1 MNRALSGIVILVI
14 GVLFLLRNFNVHVP
28 DWLFSWNTILLAIGL
43 YVGFKRNFT
52 GSGWIIMVLIGGYF
66 TLNDITDFDFG
77 RYFFA
82 VAFIILGLFLILK
95 PKRNRVVVNNNPN
108 PGSGFINPDLQIEGD
123 KTSTAHELDTL
134 DSVSVFGVAHRKIS
148 SRNFKGGD
156 IVAVF
161 GGGEI
166 NLSQA
171 DFNDVIQIEI
181 VVIFGG
187 IKIVV
192 PPTWEVESEIAAVF
206 GGMDDKRTVTPFGD
220 GQRKVLVIK
229 GVAIFGGVEIKN
241 F

>member
-1 MNRALSGIVILVI
+1 MNRALSGIVILII
-14 GVLFLLRNFNVHVP
+14 GVLFLLRNFDVSVP

-95 PKRNRVVVNNNPN
+95 PKKNKVVASAAPDT
-108 PGSGFINPDLQIEGD
+108 GFVDPERSIEGE
-123 KTSTAHELDTL
+123 KASTTHGLDTL

-148 SRNFKGGD
+148 SRSFKGGEV
-156 IVAVF
+156 VAVF

-181 VVIFGG
+181 AVIFGG

-192 PPTWEVESEIAAVF
+192 PPTWEVESELAAVF